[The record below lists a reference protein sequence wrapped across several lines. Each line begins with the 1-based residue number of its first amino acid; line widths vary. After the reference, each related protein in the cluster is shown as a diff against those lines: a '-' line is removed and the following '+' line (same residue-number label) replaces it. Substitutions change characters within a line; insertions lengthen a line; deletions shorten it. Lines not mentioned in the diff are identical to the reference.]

1 MDTLELY
8 GFRNAEDVSRFQI
21 TTDSVV
27 GGRTE
32 GAFGLKPYGVATTTA
47 APGASTP
54 SFTSGC
60 FQGIIDYR
68 DDNPASRGGFA
79 SFRTKPDER
88 IRDLSA
94 FEGLEMRVK
103 TDGRG

>member
-1 MDTLELY
+1 MASTPVY
-8 GFRNAEDVSRFQI
+8 TFAGAEDIARFQV
-21 TTDSVV
+21 TTDKVL

-32 GAFGLKPYGVATTTA
+32 CSFSLKAY
-47 APGASTP
+47 STFRAG
-54 SFTSGC
+54 SFSGTV
-60 FQGIIDYR
+60 DYP
-68 DDNPASRGGFA
+68 DENPNSKGGFA